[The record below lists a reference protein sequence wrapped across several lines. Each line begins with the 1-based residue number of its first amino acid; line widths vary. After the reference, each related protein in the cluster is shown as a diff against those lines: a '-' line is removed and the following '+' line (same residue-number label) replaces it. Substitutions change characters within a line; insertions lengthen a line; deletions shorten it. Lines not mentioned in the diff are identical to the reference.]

1 VGNTGGT
8 GPPGPQGGTGLT
20 GPQGAQGP
28 AGPQGGTGTTGA
40 TGPTGDAGATIAFH
54 TSGTSPAADSVKKST
69 IEALKSPAVAGD
81 VYWHIP
87 TDRAFVYSG
96 SGTSFTEY
104 QRVSTPGSSGS
115 IQMDGT
121 NGRINIYSGTT
132 LRVRIG
138 QL

>member
-1 VGNTGGT
+1 MGT
-8 GPPGPQGGTGLT
+8 PGPTGNP
-20 GPQGAQGP
+20 GPQGAQGAQGP
-28 AGPQGGTGTTGA
+28 QGAQGAAGPQGGTGAQGA
-40 TGPTGDAGATIAFH
+40 VGPTGDAGATIAFH
-54 TSGTSPAADSVKKST
+54 TSGTDPASNSVKKST

-96 SGTSFTEY
+96 SGTTFTEY
-104 QRVSTPGSSGS
+104 VRVSTPGTNGS
-115 IQMDGT
+115 IKMDGS
-121 NGRINIYSGTT
+121 NGRIDIFDGTT